1 MHSPPAFQV
10 SIVHFGVWRAL
21 CAGMAAA
28 AVLTA
33 VMWAATM
40 AGHSAW
46 VWLWPLA
53 VSAGCAMLLR
63 RPMPF
68 RLRWDTQDWFVE
80 PGEGRA
86 LAGPGAL
93 QVALDLGGWML
104 LRFAPVAGGP
114 ARWLPVQ
121 CRGHEPA
128 WHGLRS
134 TVYCARSPV
143 DRAVADL

>member
-1 MHSPPAFQV
+1 MHSPPAFRV

-21 CAGMAAA
+21 CAGLSAA

-33 VMWAATM
+33 VLWAAAMVDHT
-40 AGHSAW
+40 AW

-53 VSAGCAMLLR
+53 VSAGCALLLR
-63 RPMPF
+63 RPVPF
-68 RLRWDTQDWFVE
+68 HLRWDTQDWFVE
-80 PGEGRA
+80 PGTGRVRA
-86 LAGPGAL
+86 QPGVL

-104 LRFAPVAGGP
+104 LRFAPTGGGRD
-114 ARWLPVQ
+114 RWLPVQ
-121 CRGHEPA
+121 RRGHEPA

-134 TVYCARSPV
+134 TVYCARPPV